1 MIQYKV
7 LYDQERN
14 LLIMKKLIAVVL
26 VCMLVLLAFASCDD
40 KDGDGAVGD
49 VSIPG
54 RETEAPVASESGSET
69 ERPSYSTDS
78 NGEVNLPIDWFT
90 K

>member
-1 MIQYKV
+1 
-7 LYDQERN
+7 
-14 LLIMKKLIAVVL
+14 MKKLVAILIAF
-26 VCMLVLLAFASCDD
+26 MLVLVLVSCVDNQ
-40 KDGDGAVGD
+40 GDMTGD

-54 RETEAPVASESGSET
+54 RETEAPEASGSKAET
-69 ERPSYSTDS
+69 ERPSYNTDS